1 MNPAGDTN
9 QIGTAG
15 EGGGL
20 DPRAAANLLEQT
32 RREARR
38 ALDPEPPII
47 AVAAAGFFLFGY
59 GTVWWSLRDQHP
71 AVPALWSLA
80 VFYGLIA
87 TVAIFGSVVSSRA
100 AAGVTISRRAK
111 RQQLARSLAI
121 AAAGIGAWV
130 FQGALRHLGVSFEI
144 VYGVYGPT
152 VPLIALVAAYA
163 GSVAIQENWLEL
175 GACIAVIGVAS
186 VSTFFGAAGAWGLT
200 GLGCC
205 LVLLVYA
212 ATLIVRQRR
221 A

>member
-1 MNPAGDTN
+1 MTSAGDTD
-9 QIGTAG
+9 QTETDG
-15 EGGGL
+15 EGSGL

-32 RREARR
+32 TSRAQR
-38 ALDPEPPII
+38 ALDPQPPIV
-47 AVAAAGFFLFGY
+47 AVAAAGFFLLGY

-80 VFYGLIA
+80 VFYGLI
-87 TVAIFGSVVSSRA
+87 VIVGIFGSVVSSRA
-100 AAGVTISRRAK
+100 AAGITISRRAK
-111 RQQLARSLAI
+111 RQQLARGVAI
-121 AAAGIGAWV
+121 GAAGIGAWV

-152 VPLIALVAAYA
+152 VPLIAIVAAYA

-186 VSTFFGAAGAWGLT
+186 LSTFFGAAGAWGLT

-212 ATLIVRQRR
+212 AALSVRQRR